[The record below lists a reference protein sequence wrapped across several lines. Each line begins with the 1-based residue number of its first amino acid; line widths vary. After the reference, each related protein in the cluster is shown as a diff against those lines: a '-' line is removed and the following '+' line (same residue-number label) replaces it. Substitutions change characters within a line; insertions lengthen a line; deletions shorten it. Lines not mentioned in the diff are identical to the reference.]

1 MFSFKAP
8 VKTRRMLMMMKK
20 ELPKRA
26 EAMQRYFVY
35 QMAEQLR
42 VGVQKRLPS
51 GAEYAALRDSFEVVR
66 GNSVEPIYA
75 VRSAPVEEAA
85 SKLDAKKT
93 VIYVKAKTAAGF
105 RIPPDVLVLEAYSP
119 WTLDT
124 LPFRPSA
131 RHATFVHRRVS
142 EREVDRVRK
151 ARIREKP
158 KWRREL
164 FAKGAREKG
173 SSRKLDLSRVR
184 SVPDTA
190 FSSLN
195 LEFGMGTKSAP
206 HWRPALA
213 GIRRGMAAKK
223 VTESVPYQRA
233 LSDPKFR
240 AWRQWK
246 RLGET
251 KVALS
256 ELAKYQAFQD
266 RLGLT

>member
-1 MFSFKAP
+1 MFSFKQTA
-8 VKTRRMLMMMKK
+8 KTTQTRRLID

-35 QMAEQLR
+35 QMAEHLHR
-42 VGVQKRLPS
+42 EVRARLPA
-51 GAEYAALRDSFEVVR
+51 GAEYSALRDSFEVVR
-66 GNSVEPIYA
+66 GNSAQPVYA
-75 VRSAPVEEAA
+75 VRSAPVAEAA

-93 VIYVKAKTAAGF
+93 VIYVKAKRVGF
-105 RIPPDVLVLEAYSP
+105 TVSPDVAVLEAYSP

-124 LPFRPSA
+124 LPFSPPS
-131 RHATFVHRRVS
+131 REATLVHRKVS

-151 ARIREKP
+151 TRLREKP
-158 KWRREL
+158 VWRRKL
-164 FAKGAREKG
+164 FEKGARQKG
-173 SSRKLDLSRVR
+173 SVRKLDLSRTR

-195 LEFGMGTKSAP
+195 LEFGMGTKSAS

-213 GIRRGMAAKK
+213 SIRHGSAAKD
-223 VTESVPYQRA
+223 VTNSSPYRRA

-240 AWRQWK
+240 AWEQWK

-251 KVALS
+251 KVSLS
-256 ELAKYQAFQD
+256 ELAKYEAFQD